1 MSGKEVTFDP
11 QTRQL
16 VDVFN
21 GLFAESCNTRLF
33 GGGEEPVYLPAGGR
47 GGRHQLIFRQDYFSS
62 ALHEVAH
69 WCIAGEQR
77 RLQVDFGYWYKPDGR
92 SLDEQKS
99 FEQVEI
105 KPQALEWIFS
115 VAAGHRFQ
123 VSADNLSADI
133 DASDAF
139 AAAVAEQAQ
148 SWCVG
153 SLPTR
158 AALFAA
164 SLAEVFGGR
173 DYLDPCHYP
182 VDLLGP

>member
-1 MSGKEVTFDP
+1 LSGDMATFDP
-11 QTRQL
+11 RTCQL
-16 VDVFN
+16 IEVFN
-21 GLFAESCNTRLF
+21 DLFADSCNTLLS
-33 GGGEEPVYLPAGGR
+33 GGAEEPVYLPAEGMGDY
-47 GGRHQLIFRQDYFSS
+47 HQLIFRQDYFSS
-62 ALHEVAH
+62 ALHEIAH
-69 WCIAGEQR
+69 WSIAGEQR
-77 RLQVDFGYWYKPDGR
+77 RQRVDFGYWYQPDGR
-92 SLDEQKS
+92 SVNEQS
-99 FEQVEI
+99 AFEQVEI

-123 VSADNLSADI
+123 ISADNLSADI

-164 SLAEVFGGR
+164 SLSKVFGGR
-173 DYLDPCHYP
+173 DYLDPCHYR
-182 VDLLGP
+182 VDSLGS